1 MSQSRSDTTAPM
13 LVAEASPTEDAFVP
27 ALAVVLTHLVTVPT
41 NQNNRTLTRFHAVKA
56 PDISIR
62 EYLDRIQKYFGC
74 TNECFVLS
82 LVYIDR
88 IVKVH
93 KEKFSVSILN
103 IHRLLITSVMLAA
116 KFFDDVY
123 YSNAF
128 YARVG
133 GVKTREINVLE
144 THFLSLINY
153 QLFVSPQEYDQYRKQ
168 VVQACQTTD
177 SVPRPV
183 TNTCS
188 NTACTSQSTRR
199 KSSSSGTQQPA
210 STSPPAVASCHTDGN
225 TAAADIKTSQVVSRD
240 GPVARGSGSRPVASV
255 PVSQKPEAPAKNSR

>member
-1 MSQSRSDTTAPM
+1 M
-13 LVAEASPTEDAFVP
+13 F
-27 ALAVVLTHLVTVPT
+27 
-41 NQNNRTLTRFHAVKA
+41 
-56 PDISIR
+56 I
-62 EYLDRIQKYFGC
+62 EYRIQKYFGC

-168 VVQACQTTD
+168 VVQACQTGD
-177 SVPRPV
+177 QVG
-183 TNTCS
+183 
-188 NTACTSQSTRR
+188 SQS
-199 KSSSSGTQQPA
+199 
-210 STSPPAVASCHTDGN
+210 STNISH
-225 TAAADIKTSQVVSRD
+225 
-240 GPVARGSGSRPVASV
+240 
-255 PVSQKPEAPAKNSR
+255 

>member
-1 MSQSRSDTTAPM
+1 MTDVSRTDSAMKQAAVCD
-13 LVAEASPTEDAFVP
+13 AEAEPTPPSFVP
-27 ALAVVLTHLVTVPT
+27 ALAVVLTHLVNVQDPANT
-41 NQNNRTLTRFHAVKA
+41 RSLTRFHAVKA
-56 PDISIR
+56 PDISIKD
-62 EYLDRIQKYFGC
+62 YLDRIQKYFGC

-123 YSNAF
+123 YSNSF

-133 GVKTREINVLE
+133 GVKNREINILE

-153 QLFVSPQEYDQYRKQ
+153 QLFVSPQEYDQYRMQ
-168 VVQACQTTD
+168 VVQACHDRIPIQRLPA
-177 SVPRPV
+177 SRPIDGQGPHSSAAV
-183 TNTCS
+183 KTEG
-188 NTACTSQSTRR
+188 QQ
-199 KSSSSGTQQPA
+199 SSSSQPGAQGIESSSGGT
-210 STSPPAVASCHTDGN
+210 
-225 TAAADIKTSQVVSRD
+225 
-240 GPVARGSGSRPVASV
+240 GSGARYQSGYSRWQPQPDVFGGGGADRSGGR
-255 PVSQKPEAPAKNSR
+255 PPST